1 MRVWPGTGPRTAPAV
16 CSPRMDSFRA
26 ARPPG
31 HASRFSADAR
41 DPSTWAPGSRRQA
54 AAMPHPPGRWTM
66 PHKVD
71 SGPPATGPG
80 IPAHCIGH
88 RQPEPAAAGGAVT
101 ESPSRRPLAC
111 LHHRLAQAPLKQPVS
126 GTQAMAVIRRSAAP
140 CGRPPVSGASAV
152 SRCRAGMCGIP
163 GTVASSPAVPR
174 LIRHQ
179 SRATDRRQRR
189 GHAPSRPAFPTIA
202 AGHHGIGENAEV
214 DRMPEP
220 CGPAAADRPP
230 RSTLPARCRPI
241 RATDGRRGNPG
252 YCSVARGRRRRSAA
266 PNAPSRA
273 CCTSRRR
280 APPGARSRR

>member
-54 AAMPHPPGRWTM
+54 AATPHPPGRWTM

-140 CGRPPVSGASAV
+140 CGRPPLSGASAV
-152 SRCRAGMCGIP
+152 SRCRAGMRGIP
-163 GTVASSPAVPR
+163 GTVASSPAAPR

-179 SRATDRRQRR
+179 PRATDRRQRR
-189 GHAPSRPAFPTIA
+189 GHAPSRPAGIPGHCSQTSRDRGERRSGPD
-202 AGHHGIGENAEV
+202 AGA
-214 DRMPEP
+214 M
-220 CGPAAADRPP
+220 RPRGC
-230 RSTLPARCRPI
+230 RSTASERPARAVSPDQGNRRTTRKPRVLFCRAGSSP
-241 RATDGRRGNPG
+241 A
-252 YCSVARGRRRRSAA
+252 
-266 PNAPSRA
+266 
-273 CCTSRRR
+273 
-280 APPGARSRR
+280 